1 MSTPSYN
8 ENDLLRQV
16 AEGDEN
22 AFGRLYRL
30 YVPQLAPFIFSITKS
45 QVMVDEMIQEAFLRL
60 WMNRD
65 KLDEVRNPKAWIF
78 KVTANICYTYLRR
91 LLVERKVKGLIE
103 SQTSLEDLSTE
114 QGMHVKALVQA
125 IKEAVDQ
132 LTPQRKKIYGMSRE
146 QGMTLA
152 EICDELGLSM
162 STVKNTL
169 TTSLQFI
176 REYLVTLGYTISLFY
191 VLLSV
196 V

>member
-1 MSTPSYN
+1 
-8 ENDLLRQV
+8 
-16 AEGDEN
+16 
-22 AFGRLYRL
+22 
-30 YVPQLAPFIFSITKS
+30 
-45 QVMVDEMIQEAFLRL
+45 MVDEMIQEAFLRL